1 MRPLLKNPASWYVV
15 ALAVA
20 WMVEAL
26 LPPDRLNQLMAW
38 SSTNLANL
46 HLWPAGHP
54 VEALVV
60 SAFVPQASPWLW
72 PLFALSTYTAVSA
85 LGTRRALLT
94 LAGTHIG
101 ASVVAQALV
110 WWRIH
115 HGELPGSESHGLD
128 TGPSY
133 VVVAAMTIAIVLA
146 RPVWLR
152 AVWVVLLAVVT
163 PALLEGIG
171 DAEPAPI
178 GHLLSCA
185 TGLTAALWAHLGSRP
200 LGDQEVGS
208 DQEVCPVEQG
218 S

>member
-1 MRPLLKNPASWYVV
+1 MRIRSLLKNPASWYVV
-15 ALAVA
+15 ALSAA
-20 WMVEAL
+20 WGVEEL

-46 HLWPAGHP
+46 RLWPAGHP

-60 SAFVPQASPWLW
+60 SAFVPQASPWVW
-72 PLFALSTYTAVSA
+72 PLLALSCYTAVSA

-101 ASVVAQALV
+101 ASAVTQALV

-115 HGELPGSESHGLD
+115 HGELPGSEAHGID

-133 VVVAAMTIAIVLA
+133 VVVAAMAIAIVAA

-163 PALLEGIG
+163 PSLLEGIG

-178 GHLLSCA
+178 GHLLSFA
-185 TGLTAALWAHLGSRP
+185 TGLAVALWARRSRSLLVP
-200 LGDQEVGS
+200 GS
-208 DQEVCPVEQG
+208 DNVGASQQLVH
-218 S
+218 